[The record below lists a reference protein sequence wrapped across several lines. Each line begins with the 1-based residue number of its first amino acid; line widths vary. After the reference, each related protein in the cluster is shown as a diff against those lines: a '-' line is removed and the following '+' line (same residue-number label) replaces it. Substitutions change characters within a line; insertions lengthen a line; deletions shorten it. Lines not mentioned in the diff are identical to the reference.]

1 MVKNK
6 NFTKRVMAVTLAMS
20 MIFAG
25 SATVWAEEASPSPAE
40 DEAINVTI
48 SAPLSEEEKLAYAV
62 VPSGMTIVNGSIYFA
77 DSNANVIRMQKKDG
91 SYETIAGQ
99 AHTEGSKNGVSSNA
113 TFSTPWDIVSYKKG
127 YAISDAGNNRIR
139 LLKNGKVSNLVS
151 KKLKYPTG
159 LATGAKGELY
169 IADTGNNRI
178 MVLDAKGK
186 LSVFA
191 GSTGGCKDGSL
202 KKAKFLEPTAL
213 YYYKKVLYVADS
225 GNHRIVK
232 IANGKVTTI
241 AGSSKG
247 VEGDKVGKAAS
258 ARFSNPQGIVVKND
272 VVYIADSGN
281 GSVKKLKKGKVSTLI
296 EAFSLDG
303 ERTPA
308 LPRGMAIKGST
319 LYIGDVFAEELL
331 QKKL

>member
-6 NFTKRVMAVTLAMS
+6 KLAKRVIAVTLAMNV
-20 MIFAG
+20 IFAG
-25 SATVWAEEASPSPAE
+25 SATVWAEEPSPSPAG

-48 SAPLSEEEKLAYAV
+48 SAPLSEGEKLAYAV
-62 VPSGMTIVNGSIYFA
+62 APSGMTIVNGSIYFA
-77 DSNANVIRMQKKDG
+77 DSNANVIRMQRKDG

-99 AHTEGSKNGVSSNA
+99 AYVEGKKNGVSSNA

-151 KKLKYPTG
+151 KKLKHPTG
-159 LATGAKGELY
+159 LATGTKGELY

-191 GSTGGCKDGSL
+191 GSTGGCKDGTL

-213 YYYKKVLYVADS
+213 YYYKKALYVADS

-232 IANGKVTTI
+232 IANGKAVTI

-281 GSVKKLKKGKVSTLI
+281 GSVKKLKNGKVSTLI

>member
-6 NFTKRVMAVTLAMS
+6 NFTKRVMAVTLAMN

-62 VPSGMTIVNGSIYFA
+62 APSGMTIVNGSIYFA

-91 SYETIAGQ
+91 TDETMAGQ
-99 AHTEGSKNGVSSNA
+99 AYVEGKKNGVSSNA
-113 TFSTPWDIVSYKKG
+113 TFSTPWDIVSYKKS
-127 YAISDAGNNRIR
+127 YAISDADNNRIR

-151 KKLKYPTG
+151 KKLKHPTG

-213 YYYKKVLYVADS
+213 YYYKKALYVADS

-241 AGSSKG
+241 GGSSKG

>member
-6 NFTKRVMAVTLAMS
+6 NFTKRVMAVTLAMN

-62 VPSGMTIVNGSIYFA
+62 APSGIAIVDGNIYFA
-77 DSNANVIRMQKKDG
+77 DSNAGVVRMQKKDG

-99 AHTEGSKNGVSSNA
+99 AHVEGNKNGVSSNA
-113 TFSTPWDIVSYKKG
+113 AFSTPWDIVSYKKG
-127 YAISDAGNNRIR
+127 YAISDAGNNSIR
-139 LLKNGKVSNLVS
+139 LLKNGKVSSLVS
-151 KKLKYPTG
+151 KKLNHPTG
-159 LATGAKGELY
+159 LAAGTKGELY
-169 IADTGNNRI
+169 IADTGSNRI

-191 GSTGGCKDGSL
+191 GSTGGCKDGTL
-202 KKAKFLEPTAL
+202 KKAKFSEPTAL
-213 YYYKKVLYVADS
+213 YYYKKALYVADS

-232 IANGKVTTI
+232 IANGKAKTI
-241 AGSSKG
+241 AGSAKG
-247 VEGDKVGKAAS
+247 VEGDKVGKAAG

-272 VVYIADSGN
+272 TVYIADSGN
-281 GSVKKLKKGKVSTLI
+281 GSVKKLKNGKVSTLI

>member
-1 MVKNK
+1 MKNK
-6 NFTKRVMAVTLAMS
+6 NFTKRVMAVTLAMN

-48 SAPLSEEEKLAYAV
+48 SAPLSEEEKLAYV
-62 VPSGMTIVNGSIYFA
+62 VAPSGIAIVDGSIYFA

-99 AHTEGSKNGVSSNA
+99 AYVEGKKNGVSSNA

-151 KKLKYPTG
+151 KKLKHPTG

-213 YYYKKVLYVADS
+213 YYYKKALYVADS

-296 EAFSLDG
+296 KAFSMDG

-331 QKKL
+331 QKNL

>member
-1 MVKNK
+1 MVKI
-6 NFTKRVMAVTLAMS
+6 KRLKKLVTFALAMS
-20 MIFAG
+20 VTFAG
-25 SATVWAEEASPSPAE
+25 ASAVWAEEVSSSLAE

-48 SAPLSEEEKLAYAV
+48 SAPLGENEKLVYAAA
-62 VPSGMTIVNGSIYFA
+62 PSGIAIADGNIYFA

-99 AHTEGSKNGVSSNA
+99 EYVEGNKNGVSSNA
-113 TFSTPWDIVSYKKG
+113 AFSKPWDIVSYKKG

-151 KKLKYPTG
+151 KKLNNPTG
-159 LATGAKGELY
+159 LAAGAKGELY

-191 GSTGGCKDGSL
+191 GSTGGCKDGTL
-202 KKAKFLEPTAL
+202 KKAKFSEPTAL
-213 YYYKKVLYVADS
+213 YYYKKALYVADS

-247 VEGDKVGKAAS
+247 VEGDKVGKATS
-258 ARFSNPQGIVVKND
+258 ARFSNPQGIVVKNET
-272 VVYIADSGN
+272 VYIADSGN
-281 GSVKKLKKGKVSTLI
+281 GSVKKLKNGKVSTLI
-296 EAFSLDG
+296 EAFSLEG

-308 LPRGMAIKGST
+308 HPRGMAIKGST

>member
-6 NFTKRVMAVTLAMS
+6 NFTKRVMAVTLAMN

-25 SATVWAEEASPSPAE
+25 SVTVWAEEVSPSPAE
-40 DEAINVTI
+40 DEEINVTI

-62 VPSGMTIVNGSIYFA
+62 APSGMTIVNGSIYFA

-99 AHTEGSKNGVSSNA
+99 AHMEGSKNGVFSNA
-113 TFSTPWDIVSYKKG
+113 TFSIPWDIVSYKKG

-151 KKLKYPTG
+151 KKLKHPTG

-213 YYYKKVLYVADS
+213 YYYKKALYVADS

-281 GSVKKLKKGKVSTLI
+281 GSVKKLKNGKVSTLI
-296 EAFSLDG
+296 KAFSMDG

-331 QKKL
+331 KKKL